1 MFLCLESFFK
11 QTFCMF
17 GYCLFVFRKFTENRT
32 IILLVKSLI
41 GNAIFVH
48 VVVSGDGYLNK
59 FMIKSAMS

>member
-1 MFLCLESFFK
+1 
-11 QTFCMF
+11 MF

-32 IILLVKSLI
+32 IILFVKSFI

-48 VVVSGDGYLNK
+48 VVVSEDGYLNK

>member
-1 MFLCLESFFK
+1 
-11 QTFCMF
+11 MF
-17 GYCLFVFRKFTENRT
+17 GYCLFDFRKFTENRT
-32 IILLVKSLI
+32 IILFVKSFI